1 MKNLLTP
8 RRIWILALLSV
19 GIAVGFFYWKSQNGE
34 SPMVLQTA
42 VAQRTN
48 ILVNITATGRVQ
60 PIDQVEIGTEVSGTV
75 SKIYADFNQ
84 NVRKGQILLELDKK
98 KAASKVD
105 QVYASYTAAQNE
117 EQYQKSVLERTQKLV
132 QNGGATSVELE
143 TALYKY
149 NAAQSSLS
157 RVRNELAQARM
168 DLANCTIKSPID
180 GVVLSRNVEVG
191 QTVAASMSTPT
202 LFIIA
207 RNLER
212 MEVKADVD
220 EADIGHV
227 KVGQKASFTV
237 DAHPEDS
244 FQGEVSEVR
253 LSPTITSNVVTYTV
267 VIQANNES
275 GKLLP
280 GMTATC
286 DIVVKNAH
294 QVIALPLKALQ
305 FQPSEN
311 TPGYTPPAPPI
322 EHLNSEGATD
332 HPARKVQGKGKNAMN
347 GSNVW
352 VQQADGQIK
361 PRRVKV
367 GINDGVHVE
376 IVEGL
381 SEGEITATGESR
393 VVESSG
399 SESPSSPSSPFMP
412 KRPSKKSS
420 GGPPPHM

>member
-1 MKNLLTP
+1 MKHLLTP
-8 RRIWILALLSV
+8 RRIWLLALLSV
-19 GIAVGFFYWKSQNGE
+19 GIAGGFFYWKSQSSE
-34 SPMVLQTA
+34 SPMVLQTV
-42 VAQRTN
+42 VASRSD
-48 ILVNITATGRVQ
+48 IMVNITATGRVQ

-75 SKIYADFNQ
+75 SKIYTDFNQ
-84 NVRKGQILLELDKK
+84 NVRQGQVLLELDKK

-117 EQYQKSVLERTQKLV
+117 EQYQKSVLERTQQLV
-132 QNGGATSVELE
+132 KNGGATPVELE

-149 NAAQSSLS
+149 NAAVSSLS

-180 GVVLSRNVEVG
+180 GVVLSRNVEEG

-227 KVGQKASFTV
+227 KVGQTVSFTV

-253 LSPTITSNVVTYTV
+253 LSPSITSNVVTYTV
-267 VIQANNES
+267 VIQAKNES

-286 DIVVKNAH
+286 DIVVKNAN

-311 TPGYTPPAPPI
+311 TPGYTPPIAPTD
-322 EHLNSEGATD
+322 HSNAEGAPTRQS
-332 HPARKVQGKGKNAMN
+332 RKNQGKGKKPTNA
-347 GSNVW
+347 SKVW
-352 VQQADGQIK
+352 IQELGGPIK
-361 PRRVKV
+361 PRRVVV

-381 SEGEITATGESR
+381 SEGEVIVTGESR
-393 VVESSG
+393 VVEV
-399 SESPSSPSSPFMP
+399 SESNSPSSPFMP
-412 KRPSKKSS
+412 KRPTKKSS
-420 GGPPPHM
+420 GGPPPRM

>member
-280 GMTATC
+280 GMKAT
-286 DIVVKNAH
+286 
-294 QVIALPLKALQ
+294 
-305 FQPSEN
+305 
-311 TPGYTPPAPPI
+311 
-322 EHLNSEGATD
+322 
-332 HPARKVQGKGKNAMN
+332 
-347 GSNVW
+347 
-352 VQQADGQIK
+352 
-361 PRRVKV
+361 
-367 GINDGVHVE
+367 
-376 IVEGL
+376 
-381 SEGEITATGESR
+381 
-393 VVESSG
+393 
-399 SESPSSPSSPFMP
+399 
-412 KRPSKKSS
+412 
-420 GGPPPHM
+420 